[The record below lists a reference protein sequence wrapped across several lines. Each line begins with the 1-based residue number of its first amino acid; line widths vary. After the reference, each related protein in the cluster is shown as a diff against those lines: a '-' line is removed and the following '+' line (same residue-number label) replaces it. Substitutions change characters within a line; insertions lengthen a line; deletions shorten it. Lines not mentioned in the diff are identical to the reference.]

1 MADNLIDYLKFMILY
16 RMRSGTYWRPKG
28 RFGIID
34 VIDRFGLDY
43 ANYPENRFGEKKM
56 IEEHLLLLE
65 GRLAKNKL
73 ESLKNNIEFLEKYK
87 LDFESYSIEHLNNE
101 IIRSES
107 FLSGIEHEIQNYQ
120 PVTFESTIPKNDLEL
135 LKLKKKYDSED
146 LLFIYSKPIFWIFI
160 PILVFNVIRLS
171 LEENHKIIEFIGNLF
186 AFGIMNFINGM
197 FLILFVN
204 IIVGLIYKFVNKKK
218 IERYKILIIQQQR
231 FKYNDHTSKL
241 IINESILNI
250 EEYKNRI
257 ISFKAS
263 IIDYE
268 IRQKNIERWRKENQE
283 EQLRRQLLLEE
294 QEQQREIF
302 RKKAEYWF
310 NLSGYSFEDEVS
322 VLFSKKGF
330 KIQRTPYSGDG
341 GIDLIV
347 HDENGKMGIVQCKN
361 FNKQASPSIARD
373 LYGTKHATKAD
384 FCILVCSGG
393 FTLGTIKFAK
403 ENDIQLIDIQDLINM
418 SS

>member
-1 MADNLIDYLKFMILY
+1 MADKLIDYLKLMILY
-16 RMRSGTYWRPKG
+16 RNESADIWSKYRLLDLNDWEYPYSIDAKKKCKEELLL
-28 RFGIID
+28 RFGG
-34 VIDRFGLDY
+34 GLTKS
-43 ANYPENRFGEKKM
+43 E
-56 IEEHLLLLE
+56 
-65 GRLAKNKL
+65 L
-73 ESLKNNIEFLEKYK
+73 ESLKNSIEFLEKYK
-87 LDFESYSIEHLNNE
+87 LDFKNYSIEHFTQE
-101 IIRSES
+101 IIKSES
-107 FLSGIEHEIQNYQ
+107 FLIILENEIQNYQ

-135 LKLKKKYDSED
+135 LKLGKKYDSDELD
-146 LLFIYSKPIFWIFI
+146 SIYLKPILWVLIPICIYSTIKLSVENSHNIIQFIISLFPIG
-160 PILVFNVIRLS
+160 LCTV
-171 LEENHKIIEFIGNLF
+171 FIGMF
-186 AFGIMNFINGM
+186 FGVILSFIAGM
-197 FLILFVN
+197 
-204 IIVGLIYKFVNKKK
+204 IYKSINKKK
-218 IERYKILIIQQQR
+218 IERYKNLINQQR
-231 FKYNDHTSKL
+231 SFKYNDHTAKL

-268 IRQKNIERWRKENQE
+268 IKQRNLERWRKENQE
-283 EQLRRQLLLEE
+283 KELQRQLFLEE
-294 QEQQREIF
+294 QERQIEIF
-302 RKKAEYWF
+302 RKKADYWL

-347 HDENGKMGIVQCKN
+347 YDENGKMGIVQCKN

-373 LYGTKHATKAD
+373 LYGTKHAIMAD

-393 FTLGTIKFAK
+393 FTSGTIKFAK